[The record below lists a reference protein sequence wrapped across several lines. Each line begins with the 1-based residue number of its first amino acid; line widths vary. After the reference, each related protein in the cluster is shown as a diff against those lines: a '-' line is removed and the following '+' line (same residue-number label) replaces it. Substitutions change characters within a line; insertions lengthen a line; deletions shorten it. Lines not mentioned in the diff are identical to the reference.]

1 MLADPKNQNSITYS
15 DVITLFQTHM
25 VPSENPI
32 HKDNYISLIEKYIN
46 LLNFDNDHFEI
57 IKQQLDN

>member
-1 MLADPKNQNSITYS
+1 
-15 DVITLFQTHM
+15 M

-46 LLNFDNDHFEI
+46 LLNFNIEHFEI